1 MSRENRKRRV
11 ALAGLC
17 LTLEEAFE
25 KYMYSKEK

>member
-1 MSRENRKRRV
+1 MSMENRKKRV